1 LTLKNLQQKEFLEC
15 ESPEEFLE
23 NWSLQLVELKSKLEE
38 INFVNSEF
46 NENPT
51 ANSSSSNN
59 NQLNLVESE
68 VVKKITSLF
77 QKKGNQTSSNNPSN
91 EARKKENSLPNQKP
105 NQKKKANSKNNL
117 IILLPLGIPGMG
129 KSTMLKQIKI
139 VSEERNCSFR
149 VLSNDETRRK
159 LMDELQKKNK
169 NKKVTHEE
177 LFEKTT
183 KKTRNQFF
191 KDLRAMIDQVSYMQ
205 EQDHIIFLD
214 KNHPPQALDSTMSEL
229 QHISIPNVEIKVVAV
244 IPLCYKNLRIHN
256 KEYPFSENFILN
268 CMSRA
273 IKREG
278 HQTLIGEPLKIL
290 NVVTMFVQQFRDFKF
305 KGPSLSKLNID
316 YYIELPFTFENKE
329 ADENE
334 IPANLSDALRALLK
348 NYRFK
353 ELSGSGGEN
362 SIAYYSELSGLYE
375 ALQQTKSEFFK
386 FVDPQYFGKFYA
398 DSLENI
404 FKLFSEKRT
413 PSLQNT
419 PNSAMRPVKAE
430 PVLDEEEKFQLE

>member
-1 LTLKNLQQKEFLEC
+1 LEC
-15 ESPEEFLE
+15 ENPEEFLE
-23 NWSLQLVELKSKLEE
+23 NWSLQLAELKSKLEE
-38 INFVNSEF
+38 LNFSNAEF

-51 ANSSSSNN
+51 GNWSGSNN

-77 QKKGNQTSSNNPSN
+77 QKKANQSTTNNPSN
-91 EARKKENSLPNQKP
+91 EARKKESSQTSQKAS
-105 NQKKKANSKNNL
+105 QRKKANSKNNL
-117 IILLPLGIPGMG
+117 IILLPVGIPGMG

-169 NKKVTHEE
+169 NKKVSHEE

-183 KKTRNQFF
+183 KKTRDQFF

-214 KNHPPQALDSTMSEL
+214 KNHPPQALDSTMTEL
-229 QHISIPNVEIKVVAV
+229 QHISVPNVEIKVVAV
-244 IPLCYKNLRIHN
+244 IPLCYKNLRVHN
-256 KEYPFSENFILN
+256 KEYPFSENFVLN

-290 NVVTMFVQQFRDFKF
+290 NVVTMFVQQFKDFKF

-316 YYIELPFTFENKE
+316 YYIELPFTIESKE
-329 ADENE
+329 ADEME
-334 IPANLSDALRALLK
+334 IPTCLSDALRALLK
-348 NYRFK
+348 NYKFK
-353 ELSGSGGEN
+353 EMSGSGGEN
-362 SIAYYSELSGLYE
+362 SIAYYSELSSLYE

-386 FVDPQYFGKFYA
+386 FVDPHFFGKFYS
-398 DSLENI
+398 DSLDNI
-404 FKLFSEKRT
+404 FKLFSDKRT

-419 PNSAMRPVKAE
+419 PNSALRPIKADLA
-430 PVLDEEEKFQLE
+430 LDEEEKFQLE